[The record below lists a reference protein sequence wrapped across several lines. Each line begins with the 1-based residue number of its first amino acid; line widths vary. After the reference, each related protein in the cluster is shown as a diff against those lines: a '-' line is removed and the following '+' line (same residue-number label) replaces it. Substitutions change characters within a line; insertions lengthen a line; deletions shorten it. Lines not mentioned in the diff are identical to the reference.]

1 MTEPNEAN
9 TGAIGP
15 LIPESRCNRNFGMAK
30 KQRSSGP
37 TLGVGSAP
45 TTILT
50 PTQQSDLHLPR
61 TLVFRS
67 PGHWPSNPRLSGV
80 FDLETSFRYSF
91 QRRSNFPC
99 LLFAA
104 PRCSW
109 ATSRVSVRLLR
120 IIGFP
125 LILPRGLSLVT
136 SRLFR
141 VFSFA
146 PSRCCKSNEFDRWRS
161 SERHVIVSWNSNVSF
176 VCSCIFFERE
186 RVFEM
191 HLVATVRRGLKWSR
205 SIRALFVLHTMLFKV
220 LHVTLCYVWRC
231 CVGFSK

>member
-141 VFSFA
+141 VFSF
-146 PSRCCKSNEFDRWRS
+146 PRLH
-161 SERHVIVSWNSNVSF
+161 RHVAARAMNS
-176 VCSCIFFERE
+176 IDDD
-186 RVFEM
+186 
-191 HLVATVRRGLKWSR
+191 
-205 SIRALFVLHTMLFKV
+205 RARDT
-220 LHVTLCYVWRC
+220 
-231 CVGFSK
+231 